1 MTFSFNV
8 KDEVT
13 RLETSKTECIAE
25 LSSIIRNSADV
36 FDNIVI
42 HIENNAVAR
51 RIYRLIKTLYGVT
64 PIITVR
70 KKYFSNGL
78 SYILTI
84 RNKKFEILKDL
95 SIIDGNNE
103 YLNIPKEY
111 IISDEEEIRAYLRG
125 LFVVSGSVND
135 PKKSRY
141 HLEFVVNNSE
151 YANFIK
157 ELLENFN
164 LNARVIKRTKNYT
177 VYIKEAEKISDFLR
191 VIKAYNAVMYFEDIR
206 IYRDH
211 KNMTNRL
218 NNCEQANVDK
228 IIMTST
234 AQIKDIEKLKKYD
247 MIDLLDE
254 KIQELI
260 EYRLKYPESSLQELS
275 EIISLETGNKI
286 TKSGLNHRFRKIR
299 EIVSNL
305 EKKEKDLNK

>member
-1 MTFSFNV
+1 MTFSYNV

-13 RLETSKTECIAE
+13 RLETSKTECISE
-25 LSSIIRNSADV
+25 LSSIIRNSGE
-36 FDNIVI
+36 FKENIII

-51 RIYRLIKTLYGVT
+51 MIYKLIKSLYSVT

-84 RNKKFEILKDL
+84 KNKKEEILKDL
-95 SIIDGNNE
+95 SIINSNLE

-111 IISDEEEIRAYLRG
+111 IVSDEENIRAYLRG

-141 HLEFVVNNSE
+141 HLEFVVDNND
-151 YANFIK
+151 YAVFIK
-157 ELLENFN
+157 KLLDNYN
-164 LNARVIKRTKNYT
+164 LNAKVIKRPKNYT

-218 NNCEQANVDK
+218 NNCEQANMDK
-228 IIMTST
+228 IFLTSAT
-234 AQIKDIEKLKKYD
+234 QIKDIEKLKKYD

-286 TKSGLNHRFRKIR
+286 TKSGLNHRFRKIK

-305 EKKEKDLNK
+305 EKKENNN